1 MNVKSNKIR
10 QNFDI
15 GLISIFTKLKLWQAK
30 ILAYQSQDIAVV
42 LVKKLRHS
50 FSFSLVLKHDNQYVF
65 PSYKYKKFTITCHCF
80 GPK

>member
-15 GLISIFTKLKLWQAK
+15 GLMSIFTKLKLWQAK

-42 LVKKLRHS
+42 LVKK
-50 FSFSLVLKHDNQYVF
+50 
-65 PSYKYKKFTITCHCF
+65 T
-80 GPK
+80 